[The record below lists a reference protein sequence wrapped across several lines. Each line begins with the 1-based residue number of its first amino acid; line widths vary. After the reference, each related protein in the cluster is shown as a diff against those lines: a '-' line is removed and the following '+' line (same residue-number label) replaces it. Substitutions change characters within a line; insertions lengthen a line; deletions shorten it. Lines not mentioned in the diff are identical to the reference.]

1 MIFRADIIR
10 EDLYPAFVERLEL
23 AEKNCRTTFEIT
35 SGYRE
40 GDERCH
46 GYRMA
51 VDIKAHS
58 GWVRFQIVKSLLEA
72 GFKRIGVYDKHVHV
86 DVCTDQQ
93 GFAQEVLWAGVS
105 K

>member
-1 MIFRADIIR
+1 MLSRSGVDLNDLDPQFR
-10 EDLYPAFVERLEL
+10 DLLEQCERD
-23 AEKNCRTTFEIT
+23 CRTRFEIT
-35 SGYRE
+35 SAYRE

-46 GYRMA
+46 GFRRA
-51 VDIKAHS
+51 VDIQASS

-93 GFAQEVLWAGVS
+93 GFPQEVLWTGVS